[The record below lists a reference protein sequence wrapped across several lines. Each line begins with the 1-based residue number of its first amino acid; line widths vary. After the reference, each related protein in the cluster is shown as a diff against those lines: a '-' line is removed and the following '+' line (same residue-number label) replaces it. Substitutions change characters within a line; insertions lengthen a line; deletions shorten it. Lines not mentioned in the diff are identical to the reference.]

1 MAYVSEYGN
10 YGEEDVLMF
19 DASRLTDEQ
28 WATLQELPD
37 YDKMPY
43 VKKTLQDN
51 AFTNLRKLDEEFGDM
66 T

>member
-10 YGEEDVLMF
+10 YGEEEVLMF
-19 DASRLTDEQ
+19 DATLLTDEQ

-37 YDKMPY
+37 YDKLPY
-43 VKKTLQDN
+43 VQKIVRFAK
-51 AFTNLRKLDEEFGDM
+51 LRKLDEEFGDM

>member
-28 WATLQELPD
+28 WAVLSELPD
-37 YDKMPY
+37 YDKIGY
-43 VKKTLQDN
+43 VKKILQGIDVS
-51 AFTNLRKLDEEFGDM
+51 EYGQ
-66 T
+66 